1 MRPANY
7 ILANFANRRSCLCT
21 QQQNLSLKLKMV
33 KRHSKEVPSIPDVF
47 IKNCNCQQD
56 IDTIFKNCNV
66 IYYSYEEWKKA
77 LVVVKLKS
85 REEKTVE
92 KKAKT
97 ILNNSFAI
105 RLLRF
110 EAIRTELSNKPLL
123 KRL

>member
-1 MRPANY
+1 MA
-7 ILANFANRRSCLCT
+7 
-21 QQQNLSLKLKMV
+21 
-33 KRHSKEVPSIPDVF
+33 KRHSEEVPSHPDVF
-47 IKNCNCQQD
+47 IKNYNCQQD

-92 KKAKT
+92 KSNKQKAKT
-97 ILNNSFAI
+97 ILNNSLAM

-110 EAIRTELSNKPLL
+110 EAIQTELSNKPLL